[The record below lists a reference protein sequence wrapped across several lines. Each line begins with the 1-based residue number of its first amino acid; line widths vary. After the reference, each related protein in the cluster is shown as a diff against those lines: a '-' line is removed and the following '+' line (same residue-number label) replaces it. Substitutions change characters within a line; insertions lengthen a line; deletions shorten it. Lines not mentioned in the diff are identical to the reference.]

1 MVANKSWTSTLLAA
15 LAVILVLAGCSS
27 NGNQPANT
35 SNSSQTNHSNS
46 GTEETASNEPV
57 EITFW
62 NLFGGGEGDFVDQIV
77 NGFNESQK
85 EVIVKTLRLESN
97 EYYAKLG
104 TALASGKGPDV
115 AVAHADRLAPFV
127 KADQLSPLDEIAA
140 QAQFDFNE
148 ITGANVESVSYE
160 GKPYAVPLD
169 THFHM
174 FYYNKD
180 ILSQAGLLNEDGT
193 PKFGEISPEGFKQ
206 FLTEIKNKV
215 PGVTPFGVNTPYFHE
230 PFYNLYYQA
239 GGNILTDDLSQAAV
253 NNDNA
258 KNVLNFYLDLYDQG
272 LSDINDKTPWDSF
285 HNGKS
290 ATWFGGVWEAGW
302 HLGEEGLNVGIASIP
317 PFFGSDAHWSG
328 SHTLVIPNYVSDEKK
343 VASMKFMKYFT
354 MEGGKI
360 WANAG
365 HVPAGK
371 AVVASE
377 EYLNLPYR
385 AEFIASQQTVKYAPK
400 TDQYNAIDTVVKEAL
415 QAIIF
420 KTVSVEEGLSNMEK
434 EINEIIQN

>member
-1 MVANKSWTSTLLAA
+1 MATNKRWTTTLLTA
-15 LAVILVLAGCSS
+15 LAATLILAGCSG
-27 NGNQPANT
+27 NGNKSENANKPAETNGGAGG
-35 SNSSQTNHSNS
+35 NAASQ
-46 GTEETASNEPV
+46 PV

-85 EVIVKTLRLESN
+85 EVAVKTLRLESN
-97 EYYAKLG
+97 EYYAKFG

-127 KADQLSPLDEIAA
+127 KAGQLSALDELAA
-140 QAQFDFNE
+140 KADFNFNE
-148 ITGANVESVSYE
+148 ITDSNVESVSFD

-180 ILSQAGLLNEDGT
+180 LLSQAGLLNEDGT
-193 PKFGEISPEGFKQ
+193 PKFGEISPEGFKT
-206 FLTEIKNKV
+206 FLTEVKNKV

-239 GGNILTDDLSQAAV
+239 GGNILTEDLSKADL
-253 NNDNA
+253 NNEKA
-258 KNVLNFYLDLYDQG
+258 KSVLNFYLDLYDQG
-272 LSDINDKTPWDSF
+272 LSDINDKTPWDTF
-285 HNGKS
+285 HSGKS

-302 HLGEEGLNVGIASIP
+302 HLGEAGLNVGITSIP
-317 PFFGSDAHWSG
+317 PFFGSESHWSG
-328 SHTLVIPNYVSDEKK
+328 SHTLVIPNYVSEEKK
-343 VASMKFMKYFT
+343 VAAMKFMKYFT

-360 WANAG
+360 WGQAG

-371 AVVASE
+371 AVAASD
-377 EYLNLPYR
+377 EYLKLPYR
-385 AEFIASQQTVKYAPK
+385 AEFIESQKTVKYAPK
-400 TDQYNAIDTVVKEAL
+400 TDQYNAIDTVVKEML
-415 QAIIF
+415 QGIIF
-420 KTVSVEEGLSNMEK
+420 KTVTVDEGLNGMEK
-434 EINEIIQN
+434 EINEIVQN

>member
-1 MVANKSWTSTLLAA
+1 MATNKKTSILLSALAA
-15 LAVILVLAGCSS
+15 VVILAGCSG
-27 NGNQPANT
+27 NGNKPANTNQPA
-35 SNSSQTNHSNS
+35 
-46 GTEETASNEPV
+46 ETGGDTGGSAQSEPV

-77 NGFNESQK
+77 NGFNESQQ
-85 EVIVKTLRLESN
+85 EVTVKTLRLESN
-97 EYYAKLG
+97 EYYAKFG

-127 KADQLSPLDEIAA
+127 KAGQLSALDELAA
-140 QAQFDFNE
+140 KADFNFGE
-148 ITGANVESVSYE
+148 ITDANVESVSYE

-180 ILSQAGLLNEDGT
+180 LLSQAGLLNEDET

-206 FLTEIKNKV
+206 FLTEIQSKV

-239 GGNILTDDLSQAAV
+239 GGNILTEDLGKADL
-253 NNDNA
+253 NNEKA
-258 KNVLNFYLDLYDQG
+258 ISVLNFYLDLYDQG
-272 LSDINDKTPWDSF
+272 LSDINDKTPWDTF
-285 HNGKS
+285 HSGQS

-302 HLGEEGLNVGIASIP
+302 HLGEAGLNVGITSIP
-317 PFFGSDAHWSG
+317 PFFGSESHWSG
-328 SHTLVIPNYVSDEKK
+328 SHTLVIPDYVTEEKQ
-343 VASMKFMKYFT
+343 VAAMKFMKYFT

-360 WANAG
+360 WAQAG

-371 AVVASE
+371 AVTASD
-377 EYLNLPYR
+377 EYLSLPYR
-385 AEFIASQQTVKYAPK
+385 EEFIKSQQTVKYAPK
-400 TDQYNAIDTVVKEAL
+400 TDRYNAIDTVVKETL
-415 QAIIF
+415 QGIIF
-420 KTVSVEEGLSNMEK
+420 KTITVEEGLSGMEK

>member
-1 MVANKSWTSTLLAA
+1 MKRNKRWASMLLTA
-15 LAVILVLAGCSS
+15 LAGVMILAGCSG
-27 NGNQPANT
+27 NGNTPSNTEKPAETN
-35 SNSSQTNHSNS
+35 NSAAGN
-46 GTEETASNEPV
+46 GTGAPV

-77 NGFNESQK
+77 NGFNESQQ
-85 EVIVKTLRLESN
+85 EVTVKTLRLESN

-127 KADQLSPLDEIAA
+127 KADQLSALDDLSAKA
-140 QAQFDFNE
+140 DFNFSE
-148 ITGANVESVSYE
+148 ITDTNVESVSYD

-180 ILSQAGLLNEDGT
+180 LLSQADLLNEDGT
-193 PKFGEISPEGFKQ
+193 PKFGDISPEGFKQ

-239 GGNILTDDLSQAAV
+239 GGNILTEDLGKADLNNEKAV
-253 NNDNA
+253 
-258 KNVLNFYLDLYDQG
+258 NVLNFYLDLYDQG
-272 LSDINDKTPWDSF
+272 LSDINDKTPWDTF
-285 HNGKS
+285 HSGKS

-302 HLGEEGLNVGIASIP
+302 HLGEDGLNVGIVSIP
-317 PFFGSDAHWSG
+317 PFFGSESHWSG
-328 SHTLVIPNYVSDEKK
+328 SHTLVIPKYVTEEKQ
-343 VASMKFMKYFT
+343 VAAMKFMKYFT
-354 MEGGKI
+354 LEGGKI
-360 WANAG
+360 WAQAG

-371 AVVASE
+371 AVTASD

-385 AEFIASQQTVKYAPK
+385 AEFIESQKTVKYAPK
-400 TDQYNAIDTVVKEAL
+400 TDQYNAIDTIVKEWL
-415 QAIIF
+415 QSIIF
-420 KTVSVEEGLSNMEK
+420 KTVTVEDGLKGMEK
-434 EINEIIQN
+434 EINEIVQN

>member
-1 MVANKSWTSTLLAA
+1 MVKKKNWISALLSVLAA
-15 LAVILVLAGCSS
+15 VLILTGCS
-27 NGNQPANT
+27 NNANQPSST
-35 SNSSQTNHSNS
+35 SQTNN
-46 GTEETASNEPV
+46 GTEGTASSEPV

-77 NGFNESQK
+77 NGFNESQQ
-85 EVIVKTLRLESN
+85 EVTVKTLRLESN
-97 EYYAKLG
+97 EYYAKFG

-127 KADQLSPLDEIAA
+127 KAGQLSALDDIAT
-140 QAQFDFNE
+140 QAEFNFSE
-148 ITGANVESVSYE
+148 ITEANVESVSYD

-180 ILSQAGLLNEDGT
+180 LLSQAGLLNEDGT

-206 FLTEIKNKV
+206 FLTDIKTKI

-239 GGNILTDDLSQAAV
+239 GGNILTDDLAKADL
-253 NNDNA
+253 NNENA

-285 HNGKS
+285 HNGNS

-302 HLGEEGLNVGIASIP
+302 HLGEEGLNVGITSIP
-317 PFFGSDAHWSG
+317 PFFGSDSHWSG
-328 SHTLVIPNYVSDEKK
+328 SHTLVIPDYVTDEKK

-354 MEGGKI
+354 LEGGKV

-371 AVVASE
+371 AVVASDE
-377 EYLNLPYR
+377 FLNLPYR
-385 AEFIASQQTVKYAPK
+385 TEFIESQQTVKYAPK

-420 KTVSVEEGLSNMEK
+420 KTVSVEDGLSNMEK
-434 EINEIIQN
+434 EINEIVQN